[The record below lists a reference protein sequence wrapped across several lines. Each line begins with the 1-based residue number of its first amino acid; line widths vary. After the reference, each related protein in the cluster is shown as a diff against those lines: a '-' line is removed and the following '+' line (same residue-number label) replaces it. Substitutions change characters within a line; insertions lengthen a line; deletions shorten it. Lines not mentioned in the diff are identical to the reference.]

1 MVLYC
6 IRVTMSHHHCYGRT
20 YSISCTLPIRA
31 LVPCSQEQWKLFGQL
46 SPQLF
51 MLDEIAVP
59 TTMVMH
65 LPNHTRHHTPF
76 KSRNTLFNVFV
87 PISSIIKVS
96 NTLLLLIAIRTGLW
110 DPWWTCFWWRTWICC
125 YCLLHLFEKLGGQS
139 LPIFSGLSPFKI
151 QGRYRCQDNKKNDR
165 IKYRASR
172 HLDTDALQRT
182 MLQYHNIPDPQTWL
196 SPAMGLFVRPIKDFI
211 PILPV
216 RYEPYP
222 NG

>member
-1 MVLYC
+1 MDFLPQNKTSLTRSSNITNIGMTFTALMVLYC
-6 IRVTMSHHHCYGRT
+6 IRATMSHHHCYGRA

-96 NTLLLLIAIRTGLW
+96 NTLLLLIAIRTG
-110 DPWWTCFWWRTWICC
+110 P
-125 YCLLHLFEKLGGQS
+125 
-139 LPIFSGLSPFKI
+139 
-151 QGRYRCQDNKKNDR
+151 
-165 IKYRASR
+165 
-172 HLDTDALQRT
+172 
-182 MLQYHNIPDPQTWL
+182 
-196 SPAMGLFVRPIKDFI
+196 
-211 PILPV
+211 
-216 RYEPYP
+216 
-222 NG
+222 

>member
-1 MVLYC
+1 MDFLPQNKTSLTRSSNITNIGMTFTALMVLYC
-6 IRVTMSHHHCYGRT
+6 IRVTMLHHHCYGRT

-59 TTMVMH
+59 TTTIMH

-96 NTLLLLIAIRTGLW
+96 NTLLLLIAIRTG
-110 DPWWTCFWWRTWICC
+110 P
-125 YCLLHLFEKLGGQS
+125 
-139 LPIFSGLSPFKI
+139 
-151 QGRYRCQDNKKNDR
+151 
-165 IKYRASR
+165 
-172 HLDTDALQRT
+172 
-182 MLQYHNIPDPQTWL
+182 
-196 SPAMGLFVRPIKDFI
+196 
-211 PILPV
+211 
-216 RYEPYP
+216 
-222 NG
+222 